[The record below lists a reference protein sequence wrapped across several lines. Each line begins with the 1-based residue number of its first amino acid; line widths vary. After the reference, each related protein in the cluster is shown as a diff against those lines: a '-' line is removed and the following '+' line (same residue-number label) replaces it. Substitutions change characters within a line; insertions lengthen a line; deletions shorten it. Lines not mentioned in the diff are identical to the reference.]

1 MVAPNEDSHLFF
13 QGGVAAQKLY
23 ASCLQGLHA
32 CVLIDG
38 IGVVGIFGSRF
49 RLQPALTSIEGVLH
63 RGLSDCRVG
72 YVQPLADFVL
82 VPDIVVVVQQVGG
95 AVKRSHDLDLI
106 LRNSETESQAI
117 QGILDATQGRPI
129 VDANDVEYLFD
140 SGRVVGELLKFS
152 ELPFGGFPDEL
163 RFGHARNGTKQA
175 ERRDTGHRTAYK
187 RSACCGLAGTF
198 RGAVHGNVR
207 CRELPAGLES
217 HREKH
222 WGQNPPFTAV
232 RRIDPNKE

>member
-140 SGRVVGELLKFS
+140 SGRVVGELLNSASFHS
-152 ELPFGGFPDEL
+152 EAFQTSCTSATRGTVSSKPNVATLDIARHTNDRRVAVWPGHSVVPFM
-163 RFGHARNGTKQA
+163 AT
-175 ERRDTGHRTAYK
+175 
-187 RSACCGLAGTF
+187 
-198 RGAVHGNVR
+198 
-207 CRELPAGLES
+207 
-217 HREKH
+217 
-222 WGQNPPFTAV
+222 
-232 RRIDPNKE
+232 